1 MSKQFYICILGYLL
15 SYVDKY
21 PCVNKLV
28 KDVRETLV
36 KRKSCHLLPLFS
48 CLELEGPAVS
58 TRNVDSPVWSLA
70 TSNCSTGTIV
80 ISGLGN
86 GLIKIHELETG
97 M

>member
-28 KDVRETLV
+28 KDVRETCT
-36 KRKSCHLLPLFS
+36 KSCHLFPLS
-48 CLELEGPAVS
+48 SWLELEGPEVF
-58 TRNVDSPVWSLA
+58 TKNVDSEVMSLA
-70 TSNCSTGTIV
+70 TSNSSTGTIV
-80 ISGLGN
+80 ISGLAN
-86 GLIKIHELETG
+86 CLIKIHDLETG